1 MSFESVSESQ
11 ALELL
16 LLSDVTLSP
25 GEVELGGETGI
36 CLSQIGLDFESWIFN
51 KIGLVSSVLMV
62 VNMLWSLLLF
72 SSDVTFISSWF
83 FVLFELLHSS
93 SMCNEGVLDSLF
105 S

>member
-1 MSFESVSESQ
+1 MSFESVSESH

-51 KIGLVSSVLMV
+51 KIGLVSSALIV
-62 VNMLWSLLLF
+62 VNMLWSLLLARPA
-72 SSDVTFISSWF
+72 
-83 FVLFELLHSS
+83 LLLSVEAGRQLPFTLS
-93 SMCNEGVLDSLF
+93 
-105 S
+105 